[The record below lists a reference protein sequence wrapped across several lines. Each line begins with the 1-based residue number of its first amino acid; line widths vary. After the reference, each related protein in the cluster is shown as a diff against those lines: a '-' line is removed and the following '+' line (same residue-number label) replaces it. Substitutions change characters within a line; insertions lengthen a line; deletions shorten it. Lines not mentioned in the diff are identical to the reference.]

1 MNGDINMGNEEGFEE
16 LSLKETRK
24 VEKEIQRLENQH
36 QPTPHQKRTLKGTS
50 TAVRLAQRLSPKS
63 HRKLMT
69 EESLIKVISNL
80 FLFIYLGVKFK
91 KLKIAIR
98 MSKWL
103 DVIAV
108 HLLMKVVPRKDLLMR
123 GETCM

>member
-1 MNGDINMGNEEGFEE
+1 MHNFFTAFHIVEQEKNEVPTESVSSSLAGAMNGDINMGNEEGFEE

-69 EESLIKVISNL
+69 EESLIKVIKN
-80 FLFIYLGVKFK
+80 
-91 KLKIAIR
+91 
-98 MSKWL
+98 
-103 DVIAV
+103 
-108 HLLMKVVPRKDLLMR
+108 
-123 GETCM
+123 